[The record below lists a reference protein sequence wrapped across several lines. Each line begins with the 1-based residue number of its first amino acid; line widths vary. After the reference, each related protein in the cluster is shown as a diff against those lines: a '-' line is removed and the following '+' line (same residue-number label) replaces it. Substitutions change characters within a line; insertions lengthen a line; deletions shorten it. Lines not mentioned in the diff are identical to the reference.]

1 MGALRNGVRPQW
13 LWEEG
18 KAEETRAGRNLQPC
32 EEESVMGIGGPQC
45 VDNRY
50 RMVRPGAGRG
60 GQG

>member
-1 MGALRNGVRPQW
+1 MAVGRGESRGNTCG
-13 LWEEG
+13 EESG
-18 KAEETRAGRNLQPC
+18 LLQPC